1 LLYCPRVCVQLTC
14 TNGATSDS
22 TVPSA
27 CSAAGTHDSLCCKI
41 CRVSSQWAAGCNQRV
56 TLRQR
61 PVQLQVHQALLAAHK
76 HTQDSVIELACTHVL
91 SVSTR
96 IHSSL
101 DSELTQQCTV
111 YQQLLQMQS
120 SLVLGSDNP
129 TPRRCEVLWLAA
141 PSSHQFRACS
151 S

>member
-1 LLYCPRVCVQLTC
+1 MVQLVTVLYRQPAQQPALTTPC
-14 TNGATSDS
+14 AAKSAGAATSGQQQ
-22 TVPSA
+22 V
-27 CSAAGTHDSLCCKI
+27 GF
-41 CRVSSQWAAGCNQRV
+41 NQGV

-76 HTQDSVIELACTHVL
+76 HTQDSVMELACTHVR

-101 DSELTQQCTV
+101 DIELTQQCTV